1 MDCIINFLKFGDFLY
16 ELFKKEKDNVL
27 VFLKKKVGM
36 VISFFN
42 SIEGIKCNEV

>member
-1 MDCIINFLKFGDFLY
+1 MDCIINFLKFGDFSY

-27 VFLKKKVGM
+27 VFLKKKVVM